1 MVRVEQPTF
10 QRERPI
16 RLIAK
21 NGKNMIIDPKP
32 KEITPATVCWP
43 MERYLDQLSWAPTML
58 LSMGQKDKLVKCN
71 MPIGKASR

>member
-1 MVRVEQPTF
+1 MKVESNEVCYYKLEHGMVRDEQPAF

-32 KEITPATVCWP
+32 REITPTTVCWP
-43 MERYLDQLSWAPTML
+43 IEGHL
-58 LSMGQKDKLVKCN
+58 DKL
-71 MPIGKASR
+71 